1 MPVSGLPNTS
11 FRYGKYL
18 RPRGA
23 TVTCTTTQNLKNH
36 SLHELCRASQ
46 VAQILDI
53 NVKTVHKLVREGK
66 LSCVQVTARER
77 RFTPEQ
83 VQQYIESQST
93 VIRVDKKAA
102 PPVSSRP
109 KKGGM
114 KSFGHSGVDLREEMK
129 QWR

>member
-1 MPVSGLPNTS
+1 MRGLKTKIILIRVFEREWKMVTNEKPNDPFCLS
-11 FRYGKYL
+11 SAHLLEPKEV
-18 RPRGA
+18 A
-23 TVTCTTTQNLKNH
+23 SMLKI
-36 SLHELCRASQ
+36 SL
-46 VAQILDI
+46 
-53 NVKTVHKLVREGK
+53 KTLHKLVREGK

-83 VQQYIESQST
+83 IQHYIESRST
-93 VIRVDKKAA
+93 GIRVDKKAA
-102 PPVSSRP
+102 PAVSSRP